1 MAKGAFSAH
10 LHAVLEL
17 FRVAKYVP
25 NAAIVEPQQHSHM
38 MHRHM
43 MLGHRKEPAMLQGHC
58 TTAQWDA
65 AGAVSITRALLE
77 LTMSATCS
85 RAPCSQQTY

>member
-25 NAAIVEPQQHSHM
+25 NAAIAAAL
-38 MHRHM
+38 RHM

-77 LTMSATCS
+77 LTTSATCS